1 MKSYIENCFERKIY
15 MNKNHVSR
23 KYRVLHLIDS
33 GGLYGAERV
42 ILNLSLEMRESPF
55 ISIVGMFT
63 NNRSVTPELGKV
75 AKDLGIQTSYIP
87 LRSKF
92 NPLNIFIVINFLKKN
107 RLDIIHSHGYKPTIL
122 AYLPSVFLKI
132 PLISTCHLWFKEDW
146 KLKIYYKIESMVIK
160 HLPVVTGVSEEI
172 CHQIVA
178 KGVDKERVKLIH
190 NGINIKNYGISPN
203 PSTVSAKKELNIKE
217 GDFVIGTVG
226 RLAKQKSHY
235 SLLNAM
241 KILNDMNIK
250 VKCIIIGDGYLRN
263 KLEKEKSKLGLN
275 ANVFF
280 LGFREDVL
288 NLITLMDVFIMTSL
302 KEGFPMALLEAMA
315 LKKPIISTPV
325 GDVEKLLQHG
335 ENGLVY
341 QVGDI
346 YSLVDHITALKKD
359 REYRLR
365 LGNAA
370 YEKVLMDFTSK
381 SMTKKYLSIYTE
393 LLDNQN

>member
-1 MKSYIENCFERKIY
+1 

>member
-1 MKSYIENCFERKIY
+1 MKSYIENCFERKSY